1 MEQDSETEALGEI
14 SSGTL
19 RRAME
24 APRAARAARR
34 AVPAGLAEAR
44 VITLRLID
52 EGLSSGQWTGFT
64 DGTREEGRRRDPPL
78 ARSVTRPHWIKRNFR
93 VGPAGGR
100 GARAVPGCA
109 YIARAPGDGHGG
121 GHGVGS
127 GVNRRVRSSQCA
139 EQSPAAVEPRGH
151 GPLQSLELTL
161 SYLSLYHISTV
172 TNHEFQDRRFEM
184 STREQ
189 SAKSENKTSTA
200 FLGSRTAAAR
210 VLHAPEVRLRSWF
223 ALLWSSPRRSTLFIA
238 SGVPLWEER
247 RIHADTI

>member
-78 ARSVTRPHWIKRNFR
+78 PRSVTRPHWIKRNFR
-93 VGPAGGR
+93 VGPAE
-100 GARAVPGCA
+100 P
-109 YIARAPGDGHGG
+109 RAPAPCR
-121 GHGVGS
+121 GV
-127 GVNRRVRSSQCA
+127 R
-139 EQSPAAVEPRGH
+139 
-151 GPLQSLELTL
+151 
-161 SYLSLYHISTV
+161 ISRAHLVTV
-172 TNHEFQDRRFEM
+172 M
-184 STREQ
+184 
-189 SAKSENKTSTA
+189 
-200 FLGSRTAAAR
+200 AAAM
-210 VLHAPEVRLRSWF
+210 AWVR
-223 ALLWSSPRRSTLFIA
+223 A
-238 SGVPLWEER
+238 
-247 RIHADTI
+247 

>member
-1 MEQDSETEALGEI
+1 M
-14 SSGTL
+14 
-19 RRAME
+19 
-24 APRAARAARR
+24 
-34 AVPAGLAEAR
+34 
-44 VITLRLID
+44 
-52 EGLSSGQWTGFT
+52 
-64 DGTREEGRRRDPPL
+64 REEGRRRDPPL

-189 SAKSENKTSTA
+189 SAKSGNETSTA
-200 FLGSRTAAAR
+200 FSGFTNRGGTCFTRARGSTAVVVRAF
-210 VLHAPEVRLRSWF
+210 VVISKKIHPLHCVGGAPVGG
-223 ALLWSSPRRSTLFIA
+223 A
-238 SGVPLWEER
+238 
-247 RIHADTI
+247 

>member
-78 ARSVTRPHWIKRNFR
+78 PRSVTRPHWIKRNFR

-151 GPLQSLELTL
+151 GPLQSLELTK
-161 SYLSLYHISTV
+161 SYLSLY
-172 TNHEFQDRRFEM
+172 FDRD
-184 STREQ
+184 Q
-189 SAKSENKTSTA
+189 S
-200 FLGSRTAAAR
+200 
-210 VLHAPEVRLRSWF
+210 
-223 ALLWSSPRRSTLFIA
+223 
-238 SGVPLWEER
+238 
-247 RIHADTI
+247 